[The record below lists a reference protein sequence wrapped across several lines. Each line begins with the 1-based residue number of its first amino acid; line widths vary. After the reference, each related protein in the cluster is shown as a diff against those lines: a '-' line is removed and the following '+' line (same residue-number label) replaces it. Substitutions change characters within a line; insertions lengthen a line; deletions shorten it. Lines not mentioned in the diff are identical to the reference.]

1 VSDARGPLL
10 GCNFLV
16 EMDGAGLAFA
26 QAILPRLDPAGDPSP
41 LILRR
46 GATGADDLYKWT
58 EAERTA
64 PGKDLRTITISALT
78 TDRSARPLVWRF
90 TKCRPVALGFSML
103 DALSSETL
111 METIELAYEKMAIN
125 PPPPRRIPV
134 RRPR

>member
-1 VSDARGPLL
+1 MSAAAGPLL
-10 GCNFLV
+10 GCNFIV
-16 EMDGAGLAFA
+16 EVDGAAMAFA
-26 QAILPRLDPAGDPSP
+26 QVVLPRLDPAGEPAP

-64 PGKDLRTITISALT
+64 PGKDLRTITVSVLSA
-78 TDRSARPLVWRF
+78 DRSGRPLFWRF
-90 TKCRPVALGFSML
+90 EKCRPVALGFTPL
-103 DALSSETL
+103 DALSSDML
-111 METIELAYEKMAIN
+111 METIELAYDAMAIN